1 MNRRMLLIACCLLVL
16 PPVVAQEAADPV
28 TGNWG
33 EDGVPFLELKHDGQG
48 VVTGTVVWRHRAS
61 GYENRVPITTGTF
74 DAKTR
79 VVKLEGDAKTPD
91 GEPAQYV
98 IEGTIDKNTISG
110 TYKLGERSGQFTFTK
125 L

>member
-1 MNRRMLLIACCLLVL
+1 MTRRMLLIACALLLVR
-16 PPVVAQEAADPV
+16 PVLAQEIADPV

-33 EDGVPFLELKHDGQG
+33 EDGLPFLELKHDGKG

-61 GYENRVPITTGTF
+61 GYENRVPIKTGSF

-79 VVKLEGDAKTPD
+79 VVRLEGDLKTAE
-91 GEPAQYV
+91 GEPATYV
-98 IEGTIDKNTISG
+98 IEGTIDKNTIAG
-110 TYKLGERSGQFTFTK
+110 TFKAGERSGQFTFTR

>member
-1 MNRRMLLIACCLLVL
+1 MTRRMVLIACCVLLVAPAL
-16 PPVVAQEAADPV
+16 AQEAPDPV

-33 EDGVPFLELKHDGQG
+33 EDGLPFLELKHDGKG

-61 GYENRVPITTGTF
+61 GYENRVPIKTGTF
-74 DAKTR
+74 DPKTQ
-79 VVKLEGDAKTPD
+79 VVKLEGDAKTPE
-91 GEPAQYV
+91 GEPVTYL

-110 TYKLGERSGQFTFTK
+110 TFKMGERNGQFTFTK